1 MRITA
6 DTNVMLSSTFW
17 AGASDKIMRLVES
30 KEIELVLSEEIVN
43 EFINVLEYEEVKRKA
58 KGLSVRRTVE
68 KILSNAEIIVPQEK
82 LSIVKQDPDDD
93 KVIECAV
100 EGKSNFIITQDKH
113 LLKMKSYKQI
123 RIITPQEFL
132 REF

>member
-1 MRITA
+1 
-6 DTNVMLSSTFW
+6 MLSSTFW